1 MYTVLIDSVKQVWF
15 YNIGDQTLVIFVAL
29 QTVFLNVISVYTHQ

>member
-15 YNIGDQTLVIFVAL
+15 CNIGDQTLVIFVAL
-29 QTVFLNVISVYTHQ
+29 QTVFLNVISIYTY